1 MNRAYFN
8 AASSLLR
15 NASKQLLQ
23 NMDRT
28 DRVKVIINSK
38 TQVYENMLELSIEN
52 EIINRLHD
60 LYPTHRILSE
70 HRGLTPSIEDPE
82 DKRFTWVV
90 DPVDG
95 ITNFMNMVP
104 SYCMSLSLYED
115 KECIMSVIYQP
126 VTDDVFSAI
135 KDQGALFNGK
145 KMRAQKVAPD
155 KTPLI
160 AISGQFEMQTAIIDM
175 DKRLDRDLTIDQF
188 RLFGSSGLALAYH
201 ALGAFDILYARNIPI
216 YGFSAG
222 LLLAQES
229 GCVIKY
235 EQESDLMVKRV
246 FSHLKKSR

>member
-8 AASSLLR
+8 AANSLLR
-15 NASKQLLQ
+15 HASKQILQ

-28 DRVKVIINSK
+28 DRVKVATNPK
-38 TQVYENMLELSIEN
+38 TQVCENLLELSIEN
-52 EIINRLHD
+52 EIISRLHE

-70 HRGLTPSIEDPE
+70 HRGLTPSLEDPE
-82 DKRFTWVV
+82 DNRFTWVV

-95 ITNFMNMVP
+95 ITNFMNMIP
-104 SYCMSLSLYED
+104 LYCMSLSLYED

-126 VTDDVFSAI
+126 VTDEVFSAI

-145 KMRAQKVAPD
+145 KMRAQKVTSD

-160 AISGQFEMQTAIIDM
+160 AVAGQFKMQTAIIDM
-175 DKRLDRDLTIDQF
+175 DKRLDRELTIDQF
-188 RLFGSSGLALAYH
+188 RLLGSTGLALAYH
-201 ALGAFDILYARNIPI
+201 ALGAFDVLYARNIPL

-222 LLLAQES
+222 LLIAQES
-229 GCVIKY
+229 GCVINY
-235 EQESDLMVKRV
+235 EQESDLLVKRV